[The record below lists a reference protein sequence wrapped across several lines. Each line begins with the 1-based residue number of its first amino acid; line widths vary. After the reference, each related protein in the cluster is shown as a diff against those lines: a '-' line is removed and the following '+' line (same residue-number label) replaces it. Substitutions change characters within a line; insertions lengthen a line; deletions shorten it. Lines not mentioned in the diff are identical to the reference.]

1 MTTQD
6 SIAQLVEEYLTRDP
20 GLPRPNPT
28 SSYWQH
34 IPHPLAHTQ
43 SQTLPETADIV
54 VIGSGITGASVT
66 KLLLDKDP
74 SSKVAVFEARSLC
87 SGATGRN
94 GGQLATNAGEIYSQY
109 TERFGREMAG
119 KISSFTFKT
128 CDRMKEVIA
137 EYAPEESEYRDVTKV
152 RTFLDES
159 SFVAMKDSI
168 AQMEADHPALRGIYD
183 VIDSETV
190 LKNHGVHDTAGGVT
204 LPAGVMWPYRV
215 ITKVFE
221 LLLAK
226 YQSRL
231 SIDTNTPVTEI
242 EHSEGIYTVSTP
254 RGKTRARQVVH
265 CTNGYAAHL
274 LPQLRGFLFPVRG
287 TMTVQDLGPNVPN
300 NGSKDS
306 YGFHYEPVYDEETDT
321 LADGLWYLT
330 QNAKTGYYFIG
341 GEKASIDDSL
351 TGDDT
356 AFSQI
361 CVDHLQTILPKFFNY
376 TSVKKDPLVSAWSGI
391 MGFTQDGVPYVG
403 QLSAE
408 VTGRS
413 GNGEWIVGGFNGYG
427 MPYCWLA
434 GEALA
439 DMVLGHSVADWF
451 PEAFLITEE
460 RLSPARISETAAAI
474 ASMR

>member
-1 MTTQD
+1 MSTGD
-6 SIAQLVEEYLTRDP
+6 SIARVVEGYITRDP

-28 SSYWQH
+28 PSYWQH
-34 IPHPLAHTQ
+34 IPHRLADHQ

-66 KLLLDKDP
+66 KLLLEKD
-74 SSKVAVFEARSLC
+74 STSKVVVFEARSLC

-109 TERFGREMAG
+109 KERFGNDMAG
-119 KISSFTFKT
+119 KIASFTFKT
-128 CDRMKEVIA
+128 CERMKEVIA

-168 AQMEADHPALRGIYD
+168 TQMEADHPALRGIYSI
-183 VIDSETV
+183 IDSETV
-190 LKNHGVHDTAGGVT
+190 LKNHGVHGATGGVT

-221 LLLAK
+221 VLLAK
-226 YQSRL
+226 YQGRL
-231 SIDTNTPVTEI
+231 NIETNTPVTQM
-242 EHSEGIYTVSTP
+242 EHVGGTYTISTP
-254 RGKTRARQVVH
+254 RGKTRARRVIH
-265 CTNGYAAHL
+265 CTNGYASHL
-274 LPQLRGFLFPVRG
+274 LPQLRGLLFPVRG
-287 TMTVQDLGPNVPN
+287 TMTVQYLGPNVPN

-306 YGFHYEPVYDEETDT
+306 YGFHYEPVYDEKIDT

-356 AFSQI
+356 AFSQV
-361 CVDHLQTILPKFFNY
+361 CVDHLQKILPKFFNY
-376 TSVKKDPLVSAWSGI
+376 TDVKDDPLVSAWSGI
-391 MGFTQDGVPYVG
+391 MGFTQDGAPYVG
-403 QLSAE
+403 RLSAE
-408 VTGRS
+408 VTGCS
-413 GNGEWIVGGFNGYG
+413 GSEEWIVGGFNGYG

-439 DMVLGHSVADWF
+439 SMVLGLNVGDWF
-451 PEAFLITEE
+451 PDAFLVSEE
-460 RLSPARISETAAAI
+460 RLSPERISETATAI